1 MSESYFVAPQ
11 RHKDFETK
19 RYFLQCRSRH
29 AINLLFKL
37 TLNALT
43 A

>member
-29 AINLLFKL
+29 AINLLFL
-37 TLNALT
+37 RHSMRV
-43 A
+43 